1 MMFITENQQDW
12 LDAAVGDSDR
22 DDFVGSDLAQK
33 LREQGVD
40 AEAAYDLDLVPPG
53 DPDDPDEPANEELVL
68 LNPETEQGRQFNHIS
83 KIVHDYHW
91 SLNEYKNAD
100 HSVYSSA
107 RFREQMSNTPRE
119 LYTTDMRYMDTA
131 RNRSD
136 ADVNKFGIEF
146 GGNLNY
152 NMMSGLINWA
162 KIDDMP
168 AEVALATAALLEEYE
183 QLPNWTWSGTSRMLR
198 SLGTDAFTYI
208 GGIGGIKIIQQ
219 LLRTGGTQ
227 AVKNR
232 LMKVA
237 LRGAGLSALG
247 AEGSA
252 YAAFGEYMA
261 QRLKHGKIDEAN
273 PFNPD
278 WATVATVGGFG
289 FGMGA
294 LAGGAAMVPQAARA
308 VKAVATDTVGPV
320 VRDLFDTAG
329 QSRSTLTSGVGPV
342 PATAADEVSAPA
354 PVFFSAVSNAVDA
367 LPMEKG
373 SAQQMRAMIA
383 KSEGV
388 KPEEMAWTGLD
399 DFLKGK
405 KSVTKAEVQEHMQ
418 ANEVKIEE
426 VTLPRKRDVGIKSSE
441 DYRAELEEMSDER
454 LAQEAV
460 NEFGFDLE
468 EVLTDI
474 TGGDHQDYITDLV
487 AAFSETLGGR
497 GLDDAGRLEDRTKF
511 GEYTLPGGENY
522 REVLLTL
529 PKVSG
534 ATISDTELAR
544 LNELTDKRIADSL
557 DGLTDAERD
566 EYITLVGKREDRGQF
581 RTPHFDEP
589 NVLAHMRLNDRTGP
603 DGEKILF
610 IEEIQSDWHQTGRK
624 QGYKVPVPTM
634 DEPTQARFDQFKKY
648 RSLYYDARLGK
659 SEAITGGDPGLTKEY
674 EALEKDFEQ
683 YFGNVG
689 QVPDAPLKKTW
700 HEMSFRRVA
709 RMAAEEGYDA
719 IAWTPGKVQA
729 ERYNLSKQISE
740 IHLSGTNFKAFGLN
754 GEEVIARTGVT
765 PDDLPELIGKE
776 AADRLLSEKPKNGLR
791 SLTGEQLEVGGE
803 GMKGFYDKIL
813 KNYAAKW
820 GKKFGSKV
828 GVTKIARDYPEMADD
843 IKLLDDLGVEAT
855 GSPHH
860 EVWSMPVTKKMR
872 DSVLKKGVPLFGAA
886 GVAGGAATSDTS
898 ESPDI

>member
-40 AEAAYDLDLVPPG
+40 AEAAYDLNLVPPG

-329 QSRSTLTSGVGPV
+329 QSRSTLMSGVGPV

>member
-278 WATVATVGGFG
+278 WATVATAGGFG

>member
-278 WATVATVGGFG
+278 WATVATAGGFG

-329 QSRSTLTSGVGPV
+329 QSRSTLMSGVGPV